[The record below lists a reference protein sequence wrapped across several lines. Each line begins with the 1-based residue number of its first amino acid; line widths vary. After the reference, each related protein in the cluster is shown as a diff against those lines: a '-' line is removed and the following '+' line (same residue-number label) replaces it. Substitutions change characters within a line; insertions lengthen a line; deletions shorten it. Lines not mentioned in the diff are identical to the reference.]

1 ALRAPFTMS
10 LVSSGRASEPRGRVL
25 GRADSRDYRRDRG
38 RGLAGTQHTPRTNR
52 IMKGALSR
60 RVALVAQ
67 QRARELGGVGAGDED
82 HEHTAV
88 LGRDM
93 AELEVLDVDGR
104 GTQDLRDPRQHA
116 RAVGDADANAVQLP
130 GLGLVRVREQLVAAA
145 LRIRDRALDER
156 PVATLERTLDGF
168 ELVAQRA
175 DGARDQ
181 VAVLEEDVGPHRG
194 VRA

>member
-1 ALRAPFTMS
+1 MGLRARLPLTSTPQRRPATLARQLQPATATQLDRRPATNQPRSQRPWVGQIVTTIGDS
-10 LVSSGRASEPRGRVL
+10 LRPC
-25 GRADSRDYRRDRG
+25 
-38 RGLAGTQHTPRTNR
+38 LAGTQHTPRTKR

-168 ELVAQRA
+168 E
-175 DGARDQ
+175 
-181 VAVLEEDVGPHRG
+181 
-194 VRA
+194 